1 MIKNTTSKKNLISV
15 LTEITDPV
23 VMDKFLTDIL
33 TPQEYQ
39 DIIMRWQI
47 VTQLVTGQA
56 QRVIAKKLGVSIAK
70 ITRGSRTL
78 LNPKGG
84 FHTVLTKVKK

>member
-1 MIKNTTSKKNLISV
+1 MIKNATSKKNLISV
-15 LTEITDPV
+15 LTEINDPV

-47 VTQLVTGQA
+47 VTHLVTGQA
-56 QRVIAKKLGVSIAK
+56 QRAIAKKLGVSIAK
-70 ITRGSRTL
+70 ITRGSRML

-84 FHTVLTKVKK
+84 FHTVLTKAKK